1 MTRKDAFLQFG
12 AALICFSLLSFFIK
26 TPGYMDAEYYT
37 LSAVQIANGKGLTQ
51 PILWNFLDDPV
62 GLPHPSHTYWMP
74 APSLVASVGMLLSS
88 RPIFS
93 TARIPFIIFAALAVP
108 AAGWMGYRFSKRR
121 AIAWLAA
128 GLAVCCGYY
137 APYTG
142 TVDSFYLVMA
152 GAWVF
157 FYVFDWILFSDG
169 RKNMARW
176 FFLGLASGWLHL
188 NRADGLLWLGLA
200 VGLWFVLLI
209 IQKRGKL
216 PDDRIN
222 ILAIFAGYFAITG
235 FWYYRNLTQFSSLF
249 PPHTSRALWMTSYNE
264 LFSFPP
270 EQLTFD
276 YWLASG
282 FASILHDRMN
292 ALTRNLAVFA
302 GVQGMILFVP
312 LWIVAFWKRRQDTL
326 IQIALAMEVVILLI
340 MSFVFP
346 YSGMRGGFLHSSAA
360 LQPLFWGLAAA
371 GAADVIQWAASKRK
385 WNLRSAEIVLLPG
398 IVLICGLVT
407 IFIFRLVVIGSN
419 PELPAWE
426 GSFRS
431 SENVRELIKA
441 NDLLSSTR
449 ILINNP
455 AGYALVTGGE
465 AVVIPDGP
473 GISTLA
479 VAKKFDVNYLV
490 LEINHVT
497 GLDALYDH
505 PQENPMFTLIGNKED
520 AFLFRINQAGGDD
533 L

>member
-1 MTRKDAFLQFG
+1 
-12 AALICFSLLSFFIK
+12 
-26 TPGYMDAEYYT
+26 MDAEYYT
-37 LSAVQIANGKGLTQ
+37 LSAVRIASGKGLTQ
-51 PILWNFLDDPV
+51 PILWNYLDDPV

-74 APSLVASVGMLLSS
+74 APSLVASMGMLLSS

-93 TARIPFIIFAALAVP
+93 TARIPFIIFAALAAP

-121 AIAWLAA
+121 VIAWLAA

-142 TVDSFYLVMA
+142 TVDSFFLVMA

-157 FYVFDWILFSDG
+157 FYIVDRIHFSDG
-169 RKNMARW
+169 RKNMAFW

-200 VGLWFVLLI
+200 IGLWFVLLI
-209 IQKRGKL
+209 VPKRGKFPNDL
-216 PDDRIN
+216 IG
-222 ILAIFAGYFAITG
+222 ILAIFTGYFAVTG
-235 FWYYRNLTQFSSLF
+235 FWYYRNLTLFFSLF

-276 YWLASG
+276 HWLSSG
-282 FASILHDRMN
+282 FVSILQDRVN
-292 ALTRNLAVFA
+292 ALARNLAVIA

-326 IQIALAMEVVILLI
+326 IRIALGMEVVILLI

-360 LQPLFWGLAAA
+360 IQPLFWGLAAA
-371 GAADVIQWAASKRK
+371 GAADVIQWAASKRH

-398 IVLICGLVT
+398 IVVICGLVT
-407 IFIFRLVVIGSN
+407 IFIFHLVVIGSN
-419 PELPAWE
+419 PEMPAWE
-426 GSFRS
+426 GSSRS
-431 SENVRELIKA
+431 SENVREILETNNIR
-441 NDLLSSTR
+441 STTR

-473 GISTLA
+473 VKSTLA
-479 VAKKFDVNYLV
+479 VANKFYAKYLL
-490 LEINHVT
+490 LEKNHVL

-520 AFLFRINQAGGDD
+520 AFLFKINQPGVDG